1 MKKEQQQQQTKK
13 KHEKWNS
20 HFCFFFKFPHQQFF
34 FFFFFYFLAS
44 HTFQWLYKS
53 HWRWCAASLQ
63 QWPMNVTIETGGD
76 EEIYIHICINICP
89 VLTQHRAG
97 GCDEREAVEKF
108 KRKKKAEASE
118 VKLSRSCLRQTLH
131 AQRLP
136 LCHQLVHWRRKLLIA
151 ANSIIS

>member
-1 MKKEQQQQQTKK
+1 MKKEQQQQKK
-13 KHEKWNS
+13 NMKNETVTFVFS
-20 HFCFFFKFPHQQFF
+20 SSFPINI

-63 QWPMNVTIETGGD
+63 RWPMNETIETGGD

-97 GCDEREAVEKF
+97 GCDEREAVEKC
-108 KRKKKAEASE
+108 KRKK
-118 VKLSRSCLRQTLH
+118 SRSIRGEATVGEAEPELSATN
-131 AQRLP
+131 
-136 LCHQLVHWRRKLLIA
+136 A
-151 ANSIIS
+151 ARTTAAFVSPAGALTKKAIDSG